1 VGENG
6 EEKRN
11 LGRVTLQ
18 ENRSCVNEGGEAL
31 IYTWEPRVT
40 PLGCSPSVN
49 HIALLSI
56 SRKGV
61 HFLGFW

>member
-1 VGENG
+1 VGKKG
-6 EEKRN
+6 EEKKN

-18 ENRSCVNEGGEAL
+18 ENRSCENEGGKAL

-56 SRKGV
+56 STRGP
-61 HFLGFW
+61 HFLGF

>member
-18 ENRSCVNEGGEAL
+18 ENRSCENEGGEAL

-49 HIALLSI
+49 LIASLSI
-56 SRKGV
+56 SRRGA
-61 HFLGFW
+61 HFLGF